1 MLKKLTLIVAMLFVV
16 AMINPVQAAETKE
29 SLIEIK
35 NLSINSI
42 AFDDSSRRISV
53 VKDLLPN
60 GKLVVKGK
68 VVVSDGK
75 IANLDIS
82 LDGRETWQP
91 ITWKKDGTF
100 QHTIPAEINR
110 EYAIYVRAKDGE
122 GRTNDIQATGKL
134 VWVSDRKM
142 QSLVKETMDKLFDAY
157 KAKNSRAFMALVS
170 PDFAGDDILLVRAIR
185 KDFTALDSYDIRYS
199 LSNTAVDS
207 RGRVAATVTYNITV
221 TTTKTTSSNVK
232 KIDGT
237 TQLVFKFSDQGLKL
251 YNMKRPVLFGFSDA
265 DNITTGT
272 VRMTNSTTLKIEKGD
287 VDRANL
293 DGEVIPDYDEPHHP
307 PYH

>member
-16 AMINPVQAAETKE
+16 TMLNPVQAAETKE
-29 SLIEIK
+29 NLIEIR
-35 NLSINSI
+35 NLTINSI
-42 AFDDSSRRISV
+42 AFDESPRRISV

-82 LDGRETWQP
+82 VDGRETWQP
-91 ITWKKDGTF
+91 VAWKKDGTF

-134 VWVSDRKM
+134 VQVSDRKM
-142 QSLVKETMDKLFDAY
+142 QSLVRETMDKMFDAY

-207 RGRVAATVTYNITV
+207 RGRVAATVTYNITA
-221 TTTKTTSSNVK
+221 TTTKVAVGDPIVI

-272 VRMTNSTTLKIEKGD
+272 VRMTGSTELKVTK
-287 VDRANL
+287 
-293 DGEVIPDYDEPHHP
+293 DGVRKAPVGEDHPHWDH
-307 PYH
+307 